1 MKKWTLIFFLVITF
15 FSIAQDE
22 TYEFVYPID
31 FNCYFGMVRVGDDNL
46 AISNE
51 DITIFNKYGIK
62 VSTIPFGGD
71 YKGEILPAQDG
82 GIYVAGTGD
91 FYLYNKSLELERTFP
106 VFGGFSS
113 RRAIGIN
120 KDGIYYFLFSG
131 KNLVKCK
138 YGFWGN
144 QFIKDTLSISHA
156 ILETNKHRVV
166 SDSYG
171 NVLLGISKKAWFLF
185 DSDLHLINKNEA
197 AANLNDI
204 SVYQGEQFVL
214 LDNNKF
220 SFLNSNGEY
229 LSEIEPDKTFDEIV
243 SFDCYHDKIALCG
256 IIDSVSYIGVIDING
271 TGNYY
276 KKRAIYNDL
285 YFNEYIYGYS
295 YDDENEYLLKAD
307 STGFSEY
314 LQLEAFGSDL
324 FPGDSI
330 YIKWNTNIENR
341 NVRVFYSDEDGNE
354 YIIAEDIPVDRDSI
368 KWKLPDE
375 ITVGNILFIELEE
388 NPLKYDYLEFEIS
401 LYRTVNYINANE
413 ITMWV
418 GNNGMG
424 SHDPYYDASGLYWPD
439 TLFQP
444 WSNSYPG
451 IPAVF
456 TDGPIIGYKIND
468 SIKVQ
473 GCAYYYGF
481 VPGIIDSDGVPADK
495 IDKRFG
501 IYKAF
506 RDRESLTEKFD
517 IMDAEYAQKF
527 WPVQYGAPWKD
538 LNDNGIYEPETDEPD
553 IPGKQLLYWVNNTS
567 DSSSSFNM
575 YGSTPDNIEI
585 QTYVFDI
592 DEPQFKDVIFKRYK
606 LINKTG
612 SLLEDA
618 YFGYWSDP
626 DLGNPNDDY
635 CGCDPPLNL
644 GFCFNSDNYDDDYY
658 GENPPA
664 FGYQF
669 VQAPVVVSEGDSAQ
683 INGNTLYNKDN
694 LPMTSFVLYLGEGGV
709 YADPLRADYQGTLQI
724 YNNMQGYIWDGSEFY
739 DPVAQKSTKFN
750 LSGDPETGTGWYEGD
765 GWSGGAHSGDRRFM
779 LSCGP
784 FTIEPGDTQDIV
796 IAIMMARGEN
806 NLNSVT
812 KLKELAA
819 TVKSYYDNNSTFVNE
834 TKATPQ
840 PEPPGSFALYQNYPN
855 PFNPKTT
862 IEFDLPEAGDV
873 RIAIY
878 DILGREVQNVVKRGL
893 NYGKHYFNF
902 NASGLA
908 SGIYFYRLEAGSFTD
923 IKKMVLLK

>member
-1 MKKWTLIFFLVITF
+1 MKRCTLLLYLVVTFLLF
-15 FSIAQDE
+15 AQDE

-120 KDGIYYFLFSG
+120 KDGIYYFIFSV

-171 NVLLGISKKAWFLF
+171 NVLLGISAKAWFLF

-214 LDNNKF
+214 LENNKF

-314 LQLEAFGSDL
+314 LQLEAFESDL

-388 NPLKYDYLEFEIS
+388 NPLKYDYTEFDLS
-401 LYRTVNYINANE
+401 YYKSTNYINANE

-418 GNNGMG
+418 GSDGMG
-424 SHDPYYDASGLYWPD
+424 SHNPTTDDSGFYWPKN
-439 TLFQP
+439 TLIKYY
-444 WSNSYPG
+444 NGEYYPVSA
-451 IPAVF
+451 IF
-456 TDGPIIGYKIND
+456 EDGLLFGYKQND
-468 SIKVQ
+468 FIKIQ
-473 GCAYYYGF
+473 ASTYTHGF
-481 VPGIIDSDGVPADK
+481 VPGNIDSNGIAADK
-495 IDKRFG
+495 DDKLFG
-501 IYKAF
+501 IYKAVKSQQ
-506 RDRESLTEKFD
+506 SLTEEESK
-517 IMDAEYAQKF
+517 DAEYAQKF
-527 WPVQYGAPWKD
+527 WPVEQGAPWKD
-538 LNDNGIYEPETDEPD
+538 LNDNGVYEPETDEPD
-553 IPGKQLLYWVNNTS
+553 IPGNQLLFWVNNS
-567 DSSSSFNM
+567 DDSIASNNA
-575 YGSTPDNIEI
+575 YGSPPDKIEI
-585 QTYVFDI
+585 HNYVFDI
-592 DEPQFKDVIFKRYK
+592 DEPGFEDVVFKRYK
-606 LINKTG
+606 IINKTETI
-612 SLLEDA
+612 LEDA

-626 DLGNPNDDY
+626 DLGNAGDDY
-635 CGCDPPLNL
+635 CGCDSSL
-644 GFCFNSDNYDDDYY
+644 GMMFCYNGDNDDEDNY

-664 FGYQF
+664 VGYQLIKG
-669 VQAPVVVSEGDSAQ
+669 PVAKVNAGYEA
-683 INGNTLYNKDN
+683 
-694 LPMTSFVLYLGEGGV
+694 LPMTSFINILKSRYPFSDADIFAYSGTIHMYNFMQGLGE
-709 YADPLRADYQGTLQI
+709 
-724 YNNMQGYIWDGSEFY
+724 DGSQIINEGSGTVTKYPFNG
-739 DPVAQKSTKFN
+739 DPVA
-750 LSGDPETGTGWYEGD
+750 GTGWIEG
-765 GWSGGAHSGDRRFM
+765 SGYAHPSAPGDRRIQFA
-779 LSCGP
+779 SGP
-784 FTIEPGDTQDIV
+784 FTMEPGDTQDV
-796 IAIMMARGEN
+796 TIAILMARGTSN
-806 NLNSVT
+806 INSLT
-812 KLKELAA
+812 ELKELASD
-819 TVKSYYDNNSTFVNE
+819 VSEYYKSNTIFSGIEQNSIV
-834 TKATPQ
+834 PP
-840 PEPPGSFALYQNYPN
+840 PEGFTLYQNYPN
-855 PFNPKTT
+855 PFNPTTT
-862 IEFDLPEAGDV
+862 IQFDLPEGGDAV
-873 RIAIY
+873 LEIF
-878 DILGREVQNVVKRGL
+878 DVLGRRISRIERRGL
-893 NYGKHYFNF
+893 NYGTHKIYFNG
-902 NASGLA
+902 SGLA
-908 SGIYFYRLEAGSFTD
+908 SGVYFYRLDAGSFKD
-923 IKKMVLLK
+923 IKKMVLIK